1 MKRKVFIHTAVFE
14 EGRPFKERDIEPDD
28 VSRLCTQSIGK
39 LLERVPAYGKT
50 LPICFGSAY
59 SVLNSLHAFNRIC
72 VEEGPLRASP
82 SRFPGTVLNAPACYA
97 SITHQL
103 TGPIYNFSNGAT
115 SALDALGF
123 AYMQIADEREE
134 EAVVCAAEEAFSIA
148 RVIDHAL
155 SPSSSGALYLSSLP
169 GPVELLEYR
178 ICALPEKED
187 MPISAYGCVEALRLI
202 YTYLYASPREDERE
216 VTLTEFPY
224 QASVRLRFA

>member
-59 SVLNSLHAFNRIC
+59 SVLNRLHAFIRIC

-134 EAVVCAAEEAFSIA
+134 EAVVCAAEEASSLA

-155 SPSSSGALYLSSLP
+155 SASSSGALYLSSLP

-187 MPISAYGCVEALRLI
+187 MPISA
-202 YTYLYASPREDERE
+202 
-216 VTLTEFPY
+216 
-224 QASVRLRFA
+224 